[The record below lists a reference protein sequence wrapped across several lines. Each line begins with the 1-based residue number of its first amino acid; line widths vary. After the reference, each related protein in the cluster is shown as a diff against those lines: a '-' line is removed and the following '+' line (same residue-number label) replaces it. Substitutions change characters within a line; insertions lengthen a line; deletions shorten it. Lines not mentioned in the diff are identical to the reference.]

1 MFLLGIGL
9 VLPFVMQGAPMDCS
23 CYSFHEDGLTWT
35 AARQSCQYHG
45 GDLVSLETE
54 HEWEVI
60 KDYIQNLTNL
70 FNNDWHIGLHFNATV
85 ARNWTW
91 VSGKPLS
98 IERWQPWQPRDGAP
112 YVVMAKNYPPGTKG
126 LFNDVREDIFA
137 GFICEKPADCSK
149 SSLLCK
155 DPGKITEAKPTTAS
169 NTRSSSTSLLL
180 RRNPAIRTERTT
192 STRTAKTGDTV
203 IMVEKVQLPS
213 GFIHWTVTVIPLACV
228 IVVLICVIGFLLWRL
243 KQRTRKQNGEITV
256 NSIHY
261 DVQTRSLLHQE
272 GRVDNL
278 RGADQMGVH
287 FQEPNNRED
296 PKYHALTQTTSNENN
311 RVEYAALY
319 KKPGEVPISRRLA
332 IRRKNSSE
340 LTSKYPLNKSG
351 NDDETEG
358 AYRVSHMDTPNQGG
372 EREHSSHEYHALAS
386 DYDEPLSII
395 KSDHENTEK
404 PDCSEDELS
413 YLEII
418 P

>member
-1 MFLLGIGL
+1 M
-9 VLPFVMQGAPMDCS
+9 
-23 CYSFHEDGLTWT
+23 
-35 AARQSCQYHG
+35 
-45 GDLVSLETE
+45 ETE

-60 KDYIQNLTNL
+60 KDHIQNLTNL

-85 ARNWTW
+85 AGNWSW
-91 VSGKPLS
+91 VSGKPLT
-98 IERWQPWQPRDGAP
+98 INRWQPWQPRDGAL
-112 YVVMAKNYPPGTKG
+112 YVVMAKDYPPGTKG

-149 SSLLCK
+149 RTLLCK
-155 DPGKITEAKPTTAS
+155 DPRKIARVKPTTAS
-169 NTRSSSTSLLL
+169 NTPSSSTPQLL
-180 RRNPAIRTERTT
+180 RYPAIRTETT
-192 STRTAKTGDTV
+192 ASTRTTKTGDTV
-203 IMVEKVQLPS
+203 IMVEKVQPPS

-228 IVVLICVIGFLLWRL
+228 IVGLICVIGFLLWRL

-272 GRVDNL
+272 GRVNNL
-278 RGADQMGVH
+278 RGVNQMRVH
-287 FQEPNNRED
+287 FQEPNNHEG
-296 PKYHALTQTTSNENN
+296 PKYHTLTQATNNETNQ
-311 RVEYAALY
+311 VEYAALY

-332 IRRKNSSE
+332 IRRKNSGE
-340 LTSKYPLNKSG
+340 LAGKYPLNKDG
-351 NDDETEG
+351 NDDDTEG
-358 AYRVSHMDTPNQGG
+358 AYRISHVDTPNLGDK
-372 EREHSSHEYHALAS
+372 REHSTHEYHALAS

-395 KSDHENTEK
+395 ESDHDNTEK